1 MFSCGTGRGA
11 GARDPAGVSCF
22 LVYLVD
28 LDRQINPSRQL
39 RSAIVRDSPAVQA
52 IQDLLYSMAFPQ
64 SAGPDDVTHLLFRML
79 LFLSIRCPLK
89 HSVV

>member
-28 LDRQINPSRQL
+28 LDKQINPSRQL
-39 RSAIVRDSPAVQA
+39 RSAIARDSPAVQA
-52 IQDLLYSMAFPQ
+52 IQDLYSMAFPQ
-64 SAGPDDVTHLLFRML
+64 SASPDEVTHLLSRAL
-79 LFLSIRCPLK
+79 LFLSMRCPLN